1 MKKSVGEKLTDEEAE
16 NVIKENDVDNA
27 QCYRTLTDP
36 AERQGD
42 STGASS
48 GTNCADADETIA
60 GVQQERIQKRVQNRT
75 VERIVD
81 VPVPQ
86 IQEEIVQAI
95 QLVVH
100 ERISDYMV
108 EQIVKL
114 YTAFPIE

>member
-1 MKKSVGEKLTDEEAE
+1 MPVE
-16 NVIKENDVDNA
+16 
-27 QCYRTLTDP
+27 C
-36 AERQGD
+36 QGD

-48 GTNCADADETIA
+48 GTNCADLDETIA
-60 GVQQERIQKRVQNRT
+60 GVPQERLQKRVQNRT
-75 VERIVD
+75 VERVVD

-86 IQEEIVQAI
+86 IQEEIVEVI

-100 ERISDYMV
+100 ERISDHMV